1 MSDFVKLRRQGK
13 FYNAYEED
21 AYVMHI
27 IMGYKVSN
35 GRVGFPVSVIGKI
48 ENMLTEKQ
56 VNYLVIDKD
65 KEVSKGKFSK
75 NNYKKYL
82 ELGKKKYIVHKRED
96 ELVEKIRNLNEKQV
110 FKIIKYIEEVCDEG

>member
-82 ELGKKKYIVHKRED
+82 DLGKKKYMVHKRED

-110 FKIIKYIEEVCDEG
+110 FKIIKYIEEVCDE

>member
-82 ELGKKKYIVHKRED
+82 EQGKKKYMVHKRED